1 MDNNMTFKTHIDEL
15 HRKVTGTLLYLNR
28 VNGRFD
34 SHCRLI
40 AVQSLVL
47 SILNYGLRVWGVA
60 SKTQMHRVQKLQN
73 FAGKVAV
80 GGARRIDHATPIL
93 EKLEWLRIGLK
104 YFYDICILMFKIRNN
119 LVPEWL
125 FSMPTVEDVR
135 GELVITRQNDCLF
148 IPRTRTDTGARAL
161 SVRGPSF
168 WNQLPA
174 DIRNCHSITS
184 FKTKLFRFLFKK

>member
-1 MDNNMTFKTHIDEL
+1 M
-15 HRKVTGTLLYLNR
+15 
-28 VNGRFD
+28 
-34 SHCRLI
+34 
-40 AVQSLVL
+40 
-47 SILNYGLRVWGVA
+47 
-60 SKTQMHRVQKLQN
+60 
-73 FAGKVAV
+73 
-80 GGARRIDHATPIL
+80 GGARGIDHATPIL

-174 DIRNCHSITS
+174 DIRNCHNITS